1 TQMDWLINPF
11 NQLVAKLHQARF
23 FGTRLTDVGCTY
35 RAIRADAYRLLA
47 PRLRVEKSHFSPHM
61 FIEALRLDL
70 RVIEIPIFFRKRV
83 GVSKGVGND
92 KLKAARVALAML
104 WQVFRA

>member
-1 TQMDWLINPF
+1 MMAVPER
-11 NQLVAKLHQARF
+11 LVGYGKA
-23 FGTRLTDVGCTY
+23 
-35 RAIRADAYRLLA
+35 ADAWRRLA

-61 FIEALRLDL
+61 FIEALKLDM

-83 GVSKGVGND
+83 GASKGVGND

-104 WQVFRA
+104 WQLFRA